1 MSSLQIE
8 PFLNPKNHRERLYP
22 IQYPDLWKYY
32 QTHKSAYWVSEEV
45 DLYKDVRDWSD
56 KLSDDE
62 RHYIKWTLAFFAGS
76 DFIIN
81 ENQKKDEDE
90 VVILEYKFF
99 NADKISR
106 ENIHSQS
113 YADLIEA
120 YIKDPSEKDK
130 LLNATTDI
138 PSIRQKA
145 EWMRQYI
152 CNGTFVQRLV
162 ASSIMEGIFF
172 SGSFCS
178 IFWLRKRGLMPGLC
192 DMNELISR
200 DEGIHRDFACM
211 VYRDHIV
218 NKLEEN
224 ELIEMIKEAVEIEK
238 SFCTEALPV
247 SLVGMNK
254 ELMCQYIEYV
264 SDHLCV
270 NLIGKRIYNVENPFE
285 WMNMI
290 SMDIKADFFVHRPT
304 AYAKQKVLTSA
315 EENRV
320 EFDADF

>member
-32 QTHKSAYWVSEEV
+32 QTHKSAFWVSEEV
-45 DLYKDVRDWSD
+45 DLYKDIRDWSE
-56 KLSDDE
+56 KLTDDE
-62 RHYIKWTLAFFAGS
+62 RHYVKWTLAFFAGS

-113 YADLIEA
+113 YAELIEA
-120 YIKDPSEKDK
+120 YIKDPIEKDN
-130 LLNATTDI
+130 LLNATTNI

-152 CNGTFVQRLV
+152 CNGSFVQRLV

-224 ELIEMIKEAVEIEK
+224 ELIEMVKEAVDIEK

-304 AYAKQKVLTSA
+304 AYAKQKVLTSS
-315 EENRV
+315 EENQV
-320 EFDADF
+320 DFDADF

>member
-1 MSSLQIE
+1 MSSVQIE
-8 PFLNPKNHRERLYP
+8 PFLDPNNSRQKLYP
-22 IQYPDLWKYY
+22 IQHKDLWEYY
-32 QTHKSAYWVSEEV
+32 KLHKSSFWVSEEV
-45 DLYKDVRDWSD
+45 DLYKDVRDWSE
-56 KLSDDE
+56 KLTDDE
-62 RHYIKWTLAFFAGS
+62 RHYVKWTLAFFAGS

-81 ENQKKDEDE
+81 ENQKKDEEE
-90 VVILEYKFF
+90 VTILEYIFF

-120 YIKDPSEKDK
+120 YIKDPAEKEK

-138 PSIRQKA
+138 PSIKNKA
-145 EWMRQYI
+145 DWMRKYI
-152 CNGTFVQRLV
+152 INGNFVQRLV

-178 IFWLRKRGLMPGLC
+178 IFWLKKRGLMPGLC

-200 DEGIHRDFACM
+200 DEGIHRDFACL

-218 NKLEEN
+218 NKLSED
-224 ELIEMIKEAVEIEK
+224 ELIQMIKESVEIEK
-238 SFCTEALPV
+238 NFCTEALPV
-247 SLVGMNK
+247 SLIGMNS

-270 NLIGKRIYNVENPFE
+270 NLISKRIYNVDNPFE

-290 SMDIKADFFVHRPT
+290 SMSVKADFFVHRPT
-304 AYAKQKVLTSA
+304 AYAKQKVLTSSD
-315 EENRV
+315 ENCV
-320 EFDADF
+320 DFETDF